1 MGNAEAVIA
10 SSSSGLG
17 SICLEDENI
26 WTLHQIYLC
35 SAHTHT
41 HTGHAGPAKQC
52 GVDVCGVNTEAQ
64 IVPGHKTK
72 PVCECAEWERTVVL
86 RGKDPFLFLPHKI
99 NKKHIQA
106 VYLFD
111 CGQKKG
117 LYMPPQCTWRRKQCL
132 IIYKKGKFQV
142 PWVCMHVTATL
153 NTHPSFIYPMY

>member
-41 HTGHAGPAKQC
+41 QDTQDQLNS
-52 GVDVCGVNTEAQ
+52 VVSMFVEWILRNTF
-64 IVPGHKTK
+64 VPGHKTK

-106 VYLFD
+106 VYLFG